1 MHLVTNSHKHAYRI
15 LIIRVTANLNSNLTK
30 GIKHMAKS
38 SSCSKKSCGTT
49 VEGTIAKCPNC
60 GSYMRA
66 SSGIRTVGCIV
77 FFLGLFFAG
86 GFGAIMLAAL
96 PTMLDPAAAIANH
109 TANGTLEQMKAIRL
123 LFITFLL
130 AGLVFL
136 FFGAK
141 LLKTGRP
148 VRNLALY
155 VLLAMAPIL
164 WAGYSAYQL
173 MEREIAEASS
183 KRDSRQ

>member
-1 MHLVTNSHKHAYRI
+1 
-15 LIIRVTANLNSNLTK
+15 
-30 GIKHMAKS
+30 MAKS
-38 SSCSKKSCGTT
+38 SSCSRKSCGTT
-49 VEGTIAKCPNC
+49 VEGTIGKCPNC
-60 GSYMRA
+60 GSYMRP
-66 SSGIRTVGCIV
+66 SSGIRTLGCIV

-86 GFGAIMLAAL
+86 AFGAIMLAAL

-123 LFITFLL
+123 MFLTFLF

-136 FFGAK
+136 FFGTK

-155 VLLAMAPIL
+155 ALLAMAPIF
-164 WAGYSAYQL
+164 WAAYGAYQL
-173 MEREIAEASS
+173 MEKEIAEVAAQ
-183 KRDSRQ
+183 KE

>member
-1 MHLVTNSHKHAYRI
+1 LHLVINSHKDAYRI
-15 LIIRVTANLNSNLTK
+15 LIICVTANLNSNLTK
-30 GIKHMAKS
+30 GIKHVAKS
-38 SSCSKKSCGTT
+38 SSFSKKSCGTT
-49 VEGTIAKCPNC
+49 VEGTIGKCPDC

-66 SSGIRTVGCIV
+66 SSGIRTVGCFV

-86 GFGAIMLAAL
+86 AFGAIILVTL
-96 PTMLDPAAAIANH
+96 PTMLDPAAATANH

-123 LFITFLL
+123 LFLTFVL

-155 VLLAMAPIL
+155 ALLAMAPIF
-164 WAGYSAYQL
+164 WQD
-173 MEREIAEASS
+173 ITPISS
-183 KRDSRQ
+183 WRKK